1 MWSAAPRIGADLPH
15 HGGQV
20 LWMDHAVAQILED
33 WLPQVILCLFLQGA
47 LIGGARV
54 LDQLTPD
61 VPLCSAPR
69 LAL

>member
-1 MWSAAPRIGADLPH
+1 
-15 HGGQV
+15 
-20 LWMDHAVAQILED
+20 MDHAVAQILED